1 MSHRRY
7 SNYRPQNS
15 ARYNRIICQT
25 VENTSFLERL
35 LRILQAFAKGYQVYK
50 SNFGFRVPF
59 DREIRQF
66 WIKNPFLDFLKGTHP
81 YSSLKFVG
89 GLKNPFQSGYYKG

>member
-35 LRILQAFAKGYQVYK
+35 LRILHAFAKGYQVYK

-59 DREIRQF
+59 DREIRQISDQKSAF
-66 WIKNPFLDFLKGTHP
+66 
-81 YSSLKFVG
+81 
-89 GLKNPFQSGYYKG
+89 